1 MLNLVLREK
10 TATFVMFINQVSN
23 IYRTLD
29 GLPIEGHAKVEGSAV
44 RTKRKSVSRTLDRI
58 SVITFSLQTNLT
70 MMKGAALRRMTLGL
84 L

>member
-44 RTKRKSVSRTLDRI
+44 RTKRKSVSRK
-58 SVITFSLQTNLT
+58 QE
-70 MMKGAALRRMTLGL
+70 K
-84 L
+84 